1 MFYNYFCSLDRLFIN
16 KYHKYHKDRAQTG
29 NSKFTLNHTTLS
41 GIEMPKAL
49 LSFSDESWA
58 NAGVAEPIECKFTI
72 SKIEGFFQIN
82 FWGKIKL

>member
-1 MFYNYFCSLDRLFIN
+1 
-16 KYHKYHKDRAQTG
+16 
-29 NSKFTLNHTTLS
+29 
-41 GIEMPKAL
+41 MPKAL